1 MAKEIEA
8 TEEQITYAHLL
19 NHGMRIG
26 LILLTITFI
35 IYVAGI
41 MPPYLQVEDLPKY
54 WSLSVHDYLEQT
66 HIQPGWA
73 WLSLLSKSDFL
84 NFIGI
89 ALLAGVTIVCYIR
102 VIPIFFSKK
111 DKVYGVLAIIE
122 VLVLVLAASGLLK
135 SGGH

>member
-73 WLSLLSKSDFL
+73 WLSLLRKSDFL